1 MTVHFP
7 ASLSIAL
14 AIACKRTTAPINQ
27 SWVKSNLLSWCPLGQ
42 QKRQK
47 SIKGRQVMIAGTP
60 ASTEL
65 RPKPEAW
72 TIVGRDY

>member
-14 AIACKRTTAPINQ
+14 AIACTRTTAPINQ
-27 SWVKSNLLSWCPLGQ
+27 SWVKSNMLSWCPLGQ

-47 SIKGRQVMIAGTP
+47 SIKDSRNTCCYRA
-60 ASTEL
+60 E
-65 RPKPEAW
+65 PEAW
-72 TIVGRDY
+72 TIVGRDC